1 MGEHL
6 QLSEEQPAP
15 PRQDNERRP
24 APESTPARGF
34 GADLVMGL
42 RFFSRLPSGDRPFEK
57 PDLDRIAVA
66 LPFVSV
72 IVGFAPAL
80 LMMLLCWAGV
90 PSYFAAALGVGAMI
104 AITGAMSDDALADA
118 ADGLAGG
125 ATIERRLEI
134 MKDSRHGT
142 YGVAAL
148 GLYLVLRVTA
158 IGAVAAYNPLAAG
171 GIWLAASLIG
181 RSTSLWLSVELPNAR
196 EGGASASVG
205 RVSRQAFF
213 IGAGF
218 GAVIALLLAGPFTSL
233 VALILALVAAGLVAM
248 GWVWV
253 CRRLIGGQTGDL
265 IGALGGLVEIAA
277 LTMLL
282 MFA

>member
-24 APESTPARGF
+24 APDPAPARGF

-42 RFFSRLPSGDRPFEK
+42 RFFSRLPTGDRPFEK

-104 AITGAMSDDALADA
+104 AITGAMTDDALADA

-218 GAVIALLLAGPFTSL
+218 GAVIALLLAGPFTSF